1 MTSNAIVEALS
12 EKRRSTISRRDLKG
26 KPPKHYIVRYTTF
39 QYCCIGEKI
48 KRKKEHKVRPVERV
62 HSIIKFSQNDQNL
75 NTLPPCSHLL
85 DLGSKLYIKLFWP
98 IIL

>member
-39 QYCCIGEKI
+39 RHRILLYRGKNQT
-48 KRKKEHKVRPVERV
+48 KERA
-62 HSIIKFSQNDQNL
+62 
-75 NTLPPCSHLL
+75 
-85 DLGSKLYIKLFWP
+85 
-98 IIL
+98 